1 MELRRAAS
9 SLSNGVNQLV
19 LCDVMVEE
27 SEYAPENRIINED
40 DGDEPE
46 SRRRGKV
53 DLVLNENSIED
64 P

>member
-1 MELRRAAS
+1 MDLRRATA

-19 LCDVMVEE
+19 CDVVEE
-27 SEYAPENRIINED
+27 SEYAPENGKINED

-46 SRRRGKV
+46 LRRRGQV
-53 DLVLNENSIED
+53 DFVLSENSIED